1 MPYTKS
7 KAGIGLGTVLSI
19 GDGADPE
26 VFIPVGEIKTIGQSG
41 RQVATEDVTNL
52 DSPSREFIPTLLDS
66 GAFDLT
72 GSRIGTDAGQIAL
85 EAAFAGLQRP
95 NFTITLP
102 KAPGQTTVGDQFE
115 FSGLVQESNFTL
127 AVDKSVMFSAKIKVS
142 GRVAETPGS

>member
-19 GDGADPE
+19 GDGAEPE
-26 VFIPVGEIKTIGQSG
+26 VFTPVGEIKTIGQTG

-52 DSPSREFIPTLLDS
+52 DSASREFIPTLLDS

-72 GSRIGTDAGQIAL
+72 GSRIGTDAGQIAF
-85 EAAFAGLQRP
+85 ESAFAGLKRP
-95 NFTITLP
+95 NFTVTLP
-102 KAPGQTTVGDQFE
+102 KAPGQTTMGDKFE

-142 GRVAETPGS
+142 GLITETPGS